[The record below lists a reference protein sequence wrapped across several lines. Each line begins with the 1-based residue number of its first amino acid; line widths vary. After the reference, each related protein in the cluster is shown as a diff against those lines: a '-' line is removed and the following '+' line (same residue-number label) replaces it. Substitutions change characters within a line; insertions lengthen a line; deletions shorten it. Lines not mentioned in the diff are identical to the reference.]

1 MENER
6 IYRFAH
12 DLRKAVLG
20 TLQVILVIPFVPIV
34 VLVLWMEYVKE

>member
-6 IYRFAH
+6 IYQFAH

-20 TLQVILVIPFVPIV
+20 TLQVILLIPFVPIV
-34 VLVLWMEYVKE
+34 LLVLWMEYVKE